1 MTDETL
7 AAILSAAES
16 LFVRGNYADVSM
28 RDIARAAKVT
38 TGALYY
44 HFPSKEKLYLAM
56 LTAGLARV
64 GRLMA
69 EAVPAQA
76 ACRQKLR
83 SLTGVFLSLPPERRR
98 LMRLVRRDINVFR
111 GRGRR
116 AIVQAYQQALPEL
129 VEAILREGLAADELR
144 PQDPRWLAWVYIAI
158 AETSLAPY
166 AEARLGPLDARLDS
180 LLDQFLVGAGRAA

>member
-7 AAILSAAES
+7 AAILSAAER

-144 PQDPRWLAWVYIAI
+144 PHDP
-158 AETSLAPY
+158 
-166 AEARLGPLDARLDS
+166 RLDS